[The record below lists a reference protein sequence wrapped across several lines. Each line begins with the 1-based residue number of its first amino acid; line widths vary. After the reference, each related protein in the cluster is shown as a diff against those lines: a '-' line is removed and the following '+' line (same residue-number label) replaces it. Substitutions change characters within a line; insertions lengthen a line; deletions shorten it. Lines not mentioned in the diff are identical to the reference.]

1 MAELDSPGSQREVP
15 GNTEPQQQQQH
26 DREKPPR
33 LRHRSSSQRGLAV
46 GDSMGK
52 SLRVVCVTGNGNS
65 PAVCAQAVR
74 ELERAC
80 ASQETASTIH
90 SLNGDGSGLASPTT
104 GGIHVEKISFERL
117 DFGETK
123 ELDLFYTAE
132 VAVVDVTPQ
141 NQQAALFYHLGVRE
155 SFGCNDNIVLYYETG
170 DPEVA
175 QSLKASCSY
184 YTFIPYMTNERGRC
198 YVSEPMVLL
207 RAGGNVDTS
216 PQGAGAGQGV
226 CVFLSTVLKRE
237 LKELARKKRTQ
248 AKDLLLNQLRKA
260 RSKHQGHALAKEL
273 ATLRGRLDDPTLL
286 SGDIVHNFLLS
297 YRECQ
302 DYNAM
307 VKLYEDLQAIP
318 YLNITDCPSIQH
330 LYAFALNRRNRPG
343 DREKALD
350 IITQSLLALVKHK
363 TNVSFGTKKVTAEQL
378 KEAIE
383 NSDVPAPD
391 LLCMC
396 GRIYKDLFL
405 ESECTNMEARENAIH
420 WYRKGFEVQPNTY
433 AGINLATLLVV
444 SGQDF
449 LKSPELQRVGV
460 ILNNLVGRK
469 GSLPSL
475 EDYWDVATFFEISA
489 LAQDYSKAIQAAE
502 QMYKLKPPTW
512 YLKSTL
518 ANIKLQD
525 RFRKD
530 KKMSRE
536 RTLFEFWVEVFVEA
550 TKEEESNDVRF
561 PVLLLEP
568 TKLFMPSFVTVNTD
582 SSEKSVH
589 LWHVAPPP
597 DSKEL
602 HDWKFSAASIKSI
615 SLYKRDDRCVFM
627 YIQENLDDFQLF
639 FPADHLRQR
648 FYHLVTSMTEESP
661 EKEEADNGPDLLQYE
676 YEFEDNG
683 NRVVLGKGTFG
694 VVYAARDLNTQVR
707 IAIKE
712 VPERDSS
719 QAELLHEEIR
729 LHSRLSHKNI
739 VKYLGSVS
747 EDGVIKIF
755 MELVPGGSL
764 SSLLRQKWGPLK
776 ENENAIIFYTRQILE
791 GLKYLHDNKIVHRDI
806 KGDNCLVNTYSGV
819 VKISDFGTSKRLA
832 GINPCTDTFTD
843 GEYEFEEPTDY
854 RYVAAV
860 AAKKMLT
867 PGTLQYMAPEVID
880 RGLRGH
886 GPPADIW
893 SLGCTI
899 VEMATGKPPFIELG
913 NPQAAMFK
921 VGYYK
926 IHPDIPDVMSDKAN
940 SFLLRCFEADPGK
953 RSTAGD
959 LLTDPW
965 LNRKKSKVSKSKSP
979 HGPGFD
985 RSISVC
991 ERRGSGPIT
1000 WARSSS
1006 SDECHEVGSYD
1017 KRRSSMIE
1025 VPRKLSYSPGDV
1037 HPSPPVIERHR
1048 LSLDLPSVMEHPNGM
1063 HRCDTFAG
1071 SSSDFGYGSSPTSI
1085 SHLRTPSPLHSSSD
1099 GSTDAMDRPRF
1110 FQDENTAS
1118 GLTPFYNLRKESE
1131 RRSTLVKVL
1140 EEDEDKVCASW
1151 LLRIE
1156 QDSAT
1161 SVRLSKTHLV
1171 YLIESLRQYI
1181 KDQVGSILAKAI
1193 GTMKQQLEFDSQA
1206 MNEVQIALYIFQ
1218 DVVFDLLKEH
1228 NIQPHWMFALD
1239 DLVRNAVQLAITYIP
1254 DYANRAPPTSA
1265 AAAAAAPVPPHPHPH
1280 PQHHPQH
1287 HQPDGAMA
1295 PSSEEEG
1302 GNTSGVSTLSSTRSH
1317 DHHLLFA
1324 NQATQLALHEQV
1336 SRLQLENRRLLEE
1349 LMQSERQYNE
1359 LLHMQVVDRQQMVR
1373 HLQSGASGERSRHSS
1388 AGSASVSVTS
1398 VGRAVRRDAELDR
1411 WLTDLGL
1418 DTTVADR
1425 FFDEEYSLHDVLEL
1439 MTRDDLRQLNLRG
1452 GIQLRIWDA
1461 VLKHRTGRASPE
1473 EKPGDPD

>member
-1 MAELDSPGSQREVP
+1 
-15 GNTEPQQQQQH
+15 
-26 DREKPPR
+26 
-33 LRHRSSSQRGLAV
+33 
-46 GDSMGK
+46 
-52 SLRVVCVTGNGNS
+52 
-65 PAVCAQAVR
+65 
-74 ELERAC
+74 
-80 ASQETASTIH
+80 
-90 SLNGDGSGLASPTT
+90 
-104 GGIHVEKISFERL
+104 GIHVEKISFERL

-175 QSLKASCSY
+175 QSLKVCFVGPRSNESFRGFVTNIVKPTKFDFLCKTQDKRPESYTLRPRFDSC
-184 YTFIPYMTNERGRC
+184 TNFKTIICFFGLDRWVRVLFLHVGRC
-198 YVSEPMVLL
+198 QHS
-207 RAGGNVDTS
+207 RAPS
-216 PQGAGAGQGV
+216 
-226 CVFLSTVLKRE
+226 
-237 LKELARKKRTQ
+237 
-248 AKDLLLNQLRKA
+248 DLLLNQLRKA

-350 IITQSLLALVKHK
+350 IITQ
-363 TNVSFGTKKVTAEQL
+363 
-378 KEAIE
+378 AIE

-597 DSKEL
+597 DSKL

-832 GINPCTDTFTD
+832 GINPCTDTFT
-843 GEYEFEEPTDY
+843 
-854 RYVAAV
+854 
-860 AAKKMLT
+860 
-867 PGTLQYMAPEVID
+867 GTLQYMAPEVID

-940 SFLLRCFEADPGK
+940 SFLLRSVDADFQYSFVHLMVKIPK
-953 RSTAGD
+953 DILSSKKKNISQLAAG
-959 LLTDPW
+959 
-965 LNRKKSKVSKSKSP
+965 
-979 HGPGFD
+979 
-985 RSISVC
+985 
-991 ERRGSGPIT
+991 
-1000 WARSSS
+1000 
-1006 SDECHEVGSYD
+1006 EVGRFTSAGF
-1017 KRRSSMIE
+1017 RRQKIQ
-1025 VPRKLSYSPGDV
+1025 Y
-1037 HPSPPVIERHR
+1037 
-1048 LSLDLPSVMEHPNGM
+1048 
-1063 HRCDTFAG
+1063 G
-1071 SSSDFGYGSSPTSI
+1071 SSSNVSKIFQTERICNINSFTKPLFSDKLLTGYG
-1085 SHLRTPSPLHSSSD
+1085 LKVPSD
-1099 GSTDAMDRPRF
+1099 KIE
-1110 FQDENTAS
+1110 QDTS

-1254 DYANRAPPTSA
+1254 
-1265 AAAAAAPVPPHPHPH
+1265 
-1280 PQHHPQH
+1280 
-1287 HQPDGAMA
+1287 
-1295 PSSEEEG
+1295 
-1302 GNTSGVSTLSSTRSH
+1302 
-1317 DHHLLFA
+1317 
-1324 NQATQLALHEQV
+1324 
-1336 SRLQLENRRLLEE
+1336 
-1349 LMQSERQYNE
+1349 
-1359 LLHMQVVDRQQMVR
+1359 
-1373 HLQSGASGERSRHSS
+1373 
-1388 AGSASVSVTS
+1388 
-1398 VGRAVRRDAELDR
+1398 
-1411 WLTDLGL
+1411 
-1418 DTTVADR
+1418 
-1425 FFDEEYSLHDVLEL
+1425 
-1439 MTRDDLRQLNLRG
+1439 G
-1452 GIQLRIWDA
+1452 GIS
-1461 VLKHRTGRASPE
+1461 T
-1473 EKPGDPD
+1473 

>member
-1 MAELDSPGSQREVP
+1 MAELDSPGSKREVP
-15 GNTEPQQQQQH
+15 GNTEPQQQQQQH

-46 GDSMGK
+46 GDSMGR
-52 SLRVVCVTGNGNS
+52 SLRVVCVTGNGNT
-65 PAVCAQAVR
+65 PAVCAQAVK

-90 SLNGDGSGLASPTT
+90 SVTGDGSGLASPTT

-175 QSLKASCSY
+175 QSLKCMQSWNVFRRHSLRSQDELDVASCSY
-184 YTFIPYMTNERGRC
+184 YTFIPYMTNERSRC
-198 YVSEPMVLL
+198 YVAEPVVLL
-207 RAGGNVDTS
+207 RAGGSVDTS
-216 PQGAGAGQGV
+216 NQASGTGQGV

-260 RSKHQGHALAKEL
+260 RSKHQGQALAKEL

-350 IITQSLLALVKHK
+350 IITQ
-363 TNVSFGTKKVTAEQL
+363 
-378 KEAIE
+378 AIDK
-383 NSDVPAPD
+383 SDVPAPD

-405 ESECTNMEARENAIH
+405 ESECTNLEARENAIH

-444 SGQDF
+444 SGLDF

-469 GSLPSL
+469 GSLSSL

-489 LAQDYSKAIQAAE
+489 LAQDYSKATQAAE

-525 RFRKD
+525 MFRKD

-550 TKEEESNDVRF
+550 TKEEDSNDVRF

-568 TKLFMPSFVTVNTD
+568 TKLFMPSYVTVNTD

-661 EKEEADNGPDLLQYE
+661 TEKEEADNGPDLLQYE

-764 SSLLRQKWGPLK
+764 SSLLRQKWGPLM

-832 GINPCTDTFTD
+832 GINPCTDTFT
-843 GEYEFEEPTDY
+843 
-854 RYVAAV
+854 
-860 AAKKMLT
+860 
-867 PGTLQYMAPEVID
+867 GTLQYMAPEVID

-926 IHPDIPDVMSDKAN
+926 IHPDIPDVMSEKAN

-965 LNRKKSKVSKSKSP
+965 LTRKKSKVSKIP
-979 HGPGFD
+979 HGHGFD
-985 RSISVC
+985 RSIS
-991 ERRGSGPIT
+991 
-1000 WARSSS
+1000 A
-1006 SDECHEVGSYD
+1006 
-1017 KRRSSMIE
+1017 
-1025 VPRKLSYSPGDV
+1025 PGDV
-1037 HPSPPVIERHR
+1037 HPSPPVIERH
-1048 LSLDLPSVMEHPNGM
+1048 
-1063 HRCDTFAG
+1063 
-1071 SSSDFGYGSSPTSI
+1071 SSPTSI

-1099 GSTDAMDRPRF
+1099 GSADAMDRPRF

-1140 EEDEDKVCASW
+1140 EEDEEKVCTSW
-1151 LLRIE
+1151 LARIE

-1254 DYANRAPPTSA
+1254 DYANRAPPPSSSA
-1265 AAAAAAPVPPHPHPH
+1265 ATAPVHPH
-1280 PQHHPQH
+1280 PQVQQ

-1324 NQATQLALHEQV
+1324 NHASQLALQEQV

-1373 HLQSGASGERSRHSS
+1373 HLQSGGERSRHSS
-1388 AGSASVSVTS
+1388 AGSASASVTS
-1398 VGRAVRRDAELDR
+1398 VGRVVRRDAELDR

-1473 EKPGDPD
+1473 EKPDPD

>member
-1 MAELDSPGSQREVP
+1 MAELDSPGSKREVP

-33 LRHRSSSQRGLAV
+33 LRHRSSSQRGLGLAV
-46 GDSMGK
+46 GDSMGR

-65 PAVCAQAVR
+65 PAVCLQAVR

-198 YVSEPMVLL
+198 YVSEPVVLL
-207 RAGGNVDTS
+207 RAGGNVEGS
-216 PQGAGAGQGV
+216 GQAAASGQGV

-260 RSKHQGHALAKEL
+260 RSKHQGQALAKEL
-273 ATLRGRLDDPTLL
+273 ATLRVRLDDPTLL

-350 IITQSLLALVKHK
+350 IITQ
-363 TNVSFGTKKVTAEQL
+363 
-378 KEAIE
+378 AIDK
-383 NSDVPAPD
+383 SDVPAPD

-405 ESECTNMEARENAIH
+405 ESECTNLEARENAIH

-449 LKSPELQRVGV
+449 NKSPELQRVGV

-568 TKLFMPSFVTVNTD
+568 TKLFMPSYVTVNTD

-661 EKEEADNGPDLLQYE
+661 TEKEEADNGPDLLQYE
-676 YEFEDNG
+676 YEFEESG
-683 NRVVLGKGTFG
+683 YRVVLGKGTFG

-926 IHPDIPDVMSDKAN
+926 IHPDIPDVMSEKAN

-953 RSTAGD
+953 RATAGD

-965 LNRKKSKVSKSKSP
+965 LSRKKSKVSKSP
-979 HGPGFD
+979 HGHGFD
-985 RSISVC
+985 RSIS
-991 ERRGSGPIT
+991 
-1000 WARSSS
+1000 A
-1006 SDECHEVGSYD
+1006 
-1017 KRRSSMIE
+1017 
-1025 VPRKLSYSPGDV
+1025 PGDV

-1048 LSLDLPSVMEHPNGM
+1048 LSLDLPSVMEHPL

-1071 SSSDFGYGSSPTSI
+1071 SSSDFVYGSSPTSI

-1110 FQDENTAS
+1110 FQDDNTAGS

-1140 EEDEDKVCASW
+1140 EEDEDKVCTSW
-1151 LLRIE
+1151 LARIE

-1161 SVRLSKTHLV
+1161 SLRLSKTHLV

-1254 DYANRAPPTSA
+1254 DYANRAPPPPPSSSA
-1265 AAAAAAPVPPHPHPH
+1265 AVAAPVPPHLHPHPH
-1280 PQHHPQH
+1280 PPPHPPQQ

-1317 DHHLLFA
+1317 DHHVMFA
-1324 NQATQLALHEQV
+1324 NQASQLALHEQV

-1373 HLQSGASGERSRHSS
+1373 HLQSEGERSRHSS
-1388 AGSASVSVTS
+1388 AGSASISVTS
-1398 VGRAVRRDAELDR
+1398 VGRVVKRDVELDR

-1418 DTTVADR
+1418 DTAVADR

-1461 VLKHRTGRASPE
+1461 VLKHRTGRTSPE
-1473 EKPGDPD
+1473 EKPEEPD

>member
-1 MAELDSPGSQREVP
+1 
-15 GNTEPQQQQQH
+15 
-26 DREKPPR
+26 
-33 LRHRSSSQRGLAV
+33 
-46 GDSMGK
+46 
-52 SLRVVCVTGNGNS
+52 
-65 PAVCAQAVR
+65 
-74 ELERAC
+74 
-80 ASQETASTIH
+80 
-90 SLNGDGSGLASPTT
+90 
-104 GGIHVEKISFERL
+104 
-117 DFGETK
+117 
-123 ELDLFYTAE
+123 
-132 VAVVDVTPQ
+132 
-141 NQQAALFYHLGVRE
+141 
-155 SFGCNDNIVLYYETG
+155 
-170 DPEVA
+170 
-175 QSLKASCSY
+175 
-184 YTFIPYMTNERGRC
+184 MTNERSRC
-198 YVSEPMVLL
+198 YVAEPVVLL
-207 RAGGNVDTS
+207 RAGGSVDTS
-216 PQGAGAGQGV
+216 NQASGTGQGV

-260 RSKHQGHALAKEL
+260 RSKHQGQALAKEL

-350 IITQSLLALVKHK
+350 IITQ
-363 TNVSFGTKKVTAEQL
+363 
-378 KEAIE
+378 AIDK
-383 NSDVPAPD
+383 SDVPAPD

-405 ESECTNMEARENAIH
+405 ESECTNLEARENAIH

-444 SGQDF
+444 SGLDF

-469 GSLPSL
+469 GSLSSL

-489 LAQDYSKAIQAAE
+489 LAQDYSKATQAAE

-525 RFRKD
+525 MFRKD

-550 TKEEESNDVRF
+550 TKEEDSNDVRF

-568 TKLFMPSFVTVNTD
+568 TKLFMPSYVTVNTD

-661 EKEEADNGPDLLQYE
+661 TEKEEADNGPDLLQYE

-764 SSLLRQKWGPLK
+764 SSLLRQKWGPLM

-832 GINPCTDTFTD
+832 GINPCTDTFT
-843 GEYEFEEPTDY
+843 
-854 RYVAAV
+854 
-860 AAKKMLT
+860 
-867 PGTLQYMAPEVID
+867 GTLQYMAPEVID

-926 IHPDIPDVMSDKAN
+926 IHPDIPDVMSEKAN

-965 LNRKKSKVSKSKSP
+965 LTRKKSKVSKIP
-979 HGPGFD
+979 HGHGFD
-985 RSISVC
+985 RSIS
-991 ERRGSGPIT
+991 
-1000 WARSSS
+1000 A
-1006 SDECHEVGSYD
+1006 
-1017 KRRSSMIE
+1017 
-1025 VPRKLSYSPGDV
+1025 PGDV

-1048 LSLDLPSVMEHPNGM
+1048 
-1063 HRCDTFAG
+1063 CDTFAG
-1071 SSSDFGYGSSPTSI
+1071 SSSDFAYSSSPTSI

-1099 GSTDAMDRPRF
+1099 GSADAMDRPRF

-1140 EEDEDKVCASW
+1140 EEDEEKVCTSW
-1151 LLRIE
+1151 LARIE

-1254 DYANRAPPTSA
+1254 DYANRAPPPSSSA
-1265 AAAAAAPVPPHPHPH
+1265 ATAPVHPH
-1280 PQHHPQH
+1280 PQVQQ

-1324 NQATQLALHEQV
+1324 NHASQLALQEQV

-1373 HLQSGASGERSRHSS
+1373 HLQSGGERSRHSS
-1388 AGSASVSVTS
+1388 AGSASASVTS
-1398 VGRAVRRDAELDR
+1398 VGRVVRRDAELDR

-1473 EKPGDPD
+1473 EKPDPD

>member
-1 MAELDSPGSQREVP
+1 MAELDSPGSKREVP
-15 GNTEPQQQQQH
+15 GNTEPQQQQQQH

-46 GDSMGK
+46 GDSMGR
-52 SLRVVCVTGNGNS
+52 SLRVVCVTGNGNT
-65 PAVCAQAVR
+65 PAVCAQAVK

-90 SLNGDGSGLASPTT
+90 SVTGDGSGLASPTT

-184 YTFIPYMTNERGRC
+184 YTFIPYMTNERSRC
-198 YVSEPMVLL
+198 YVAEPVVLL
-207 RAGGNVDTS
+207 RAGGSVDTS
-216 PQGAGAGQGV
+216 NQASGTGQGV

-260 RSKHQGHALAKEL
+260 RSKHQGQALAKEL

-350 IITQSLLALVKHK
+350 IITQ
-363 TNVSFGTKKVTAEQL
+363 
-378 KEAIE
+378 AIDK
-383 NSDVPAPD
+383 SDVPAPD

-405 ESECTNMEARENAIH
+405 ESECTNLEARENAIH

-444 SGQDF
+444 SGLDF

-469 GSLPSL
+469 GSLSSL

-489 LAQDYSKAIQAAE
+489 LAQDYSKATQAAE

-525 RFRKD
+525 MFRKD

-550 TKEEESNDVRF
+550 TKEEDSNDVRF

-568 TKLFMPSFVTVNTD
+568 TKLFMPSYVTVNTD

-661 EKEEADNGPDLLQYE
+661 TEKEEADNGPDLLQYE

-764 SSLLRQKWGPLK
+764 SSLLRQKWGPLM

-832 GINPCTDTFTD
+832 GINPCTDTFT
-843 GEYEFEEPTDY
+843 
-854 RYVAAV
+854 
-860 AAKKMLT
+860 
-867 PGTLQYMAPEVID
+867 GTLQYMAPEVID

-926 IHPDIPDVMSDKAN
+926 IHPDIPDVMSEKAN

-965 LNRKKSKVSKSKSP
+965 LTRKKSKVSKIP
-979 HGPGFD
+979 HGHGFD
-985 RSISVC
+985 RSIS
-991 ERRGSGPIT
+991 
-1000 WARSSS
+1000 A
-1006 SDECHEVGSYD
+1006 
-1017 KRRSSMIE
+1017 
-1025 VPRKLSYSPGDV
+1025 PGDV

-1048 LSLDLPSVMEHPNGM
+1048 LSLDLPSVMEHPL

-1071 SSSDFGYGSSPTSI
+1071 SSSDFAYSSSPTSI

-1099 GSTDAMDRPRF
+1099 GSADAMDRPRF

-1140 EEDEDKVCASW
+1140 EEDEEKVCTSW
-1151 LLRIE
+1151 LARIE

-1254 DYANRAPPTSA
+1254 DYANRAPPPSSSA
-1265 AAAAAAPVPPHPHPH
+1265 ATAPVHPH
-1280 PQHHPQH
+1280 PQVQQ

-1324 NQATQLALHEQV
+1324 NHASQLALQEQV

-1373 HLQSGASGERSRHSS
+1373 HLQSGGERSRHSS
-1388 AGSASVSVTS
+1388 AGSASASVTS
-1398 VGRAVRRDAELDR
+1398 VGRVVRRDAELDR

-1473 EKPGDPD
+1473 EKPDPD

>member
-1 MAELDSPGSQREVP
+1 MAELDSPGSKREVP
-15 GNTEPQQQQQH
+15 GNTEPQQQQQQH

-46 GDSMGK
+46 GDSMGR
-52 SLRVVCVTGNGNS
+52 SLRVVCVTGNGNT
-65 PAVCAQAVR
+65 PAVCAQAVK

-90 SLNGDGSGLASPTT
+90 SVTGDGSGLASPTT

-184 YTFIPYMTNERGRC
+184 YTFIPYMTNERSRC
-198 YVSEPMVLL
+198 YVAEPVVLL
-207 RAGGNVDTS
+207 RAGGSVDTS
-216 PQGAGAGQGV
+216 NQASGTGQGV

-260 RSKHQGHALAKEL
+260 RSKHQGQALAKEL

-350 IITQSLLALVKHK
+350 IITQ
-363 TNVSFGTKKVTAEQL
+363 
-378 KEAIE
+378 AIDK
-383 NSDVPAPD
+383 SDVPAPD

-405 ESECTNMEARENAIH
+405 ESECTNLEARENAIH

-444 SGQDF
+444 SGLDF

-469 GSLPSL
+469 GSLSSL

-489 LAQDYSKAIQAAE
+489 LAQDYSKATQAAE

-525 RFRKD
+525 MFRKD

-550 TKEEESNDVRF
+550 TKEEDSNDVRF

-568 TKLFMPSFVTVNTD
+568 TKLFMPSYVTVNTD

-661 EKEEADNGPDLLQYE
+661 TEKEEADNGPDLLQYE

-764 SSLLRQKWGPLK
+764 SSLLRQKWGPLM

-832 GINPCTDTFTD
+832 GINPCTDTFT
-843 GEYEFEEPTDY
+843 
-854 RYVAAV
+854 
-860 AAKKMLT
+860 
-867 PGTLQYMAPEVID
+867 GTLQYMAPEVID

-926 IHPDIPDVMSDKAN
+926 IHPDIPDVMSEKAN

-965 LNRKKSKVSKSKSP
+965 LTRKKSKVSKIP
-979 HGPGFD
+979 HGHGFD
-985 RSISVC
+985 RSIS
-991 ERRGSGPIT
+991 
-1000 WARSSS
+1000 A
-1006 SDECHEVGSYD
+1006 
-1017 KRRSSMIE
+1017 
-1025 VPRKLSYSPGDV
+1025 PGDV

-1048 LSLDLPSVMEHPNGM
+1048 
-1063 HRCDTFAG
+1063 CDTFAG
-1071 SSSDFGYGSSPTSI
+1071 SSSDFAYSSSPTSI

-1099 GSTDAMDRPRF
+1099 GSADAMDRPRF

-1140 EEDEDKVCASW
+1140 EEDEEKVCTSW
-1151 LLRIE
+1151 LARIE

-1254 DYANRAPPTSA
+1254 DYANRAPPPSSSA
-1265 AAAAAAPVPPHPHPH
+1265 ATAPVHPH
-1280 PQHHPQH
+1280 PQVQQ

-1324 NQATQLALHEQV
+1324 NHASQLALQEQV

-1373 HLQSGASGERSRHSS
+1373 HLQSGGERSRHSS
-1388 AGSASVSVTS
+1388 AGSASASVTS
-1398 VGRAVRRDAELDR
+1398 VGRVVRRDAELDR

-1473 EKPGDPD
+1473 EKPDPD